1 MLCAAAAG
9 CRQASSAL
17 PQAVRQLAARPMLGS
32 CCHLAVLL
40 LLRQHSY
47 PAGCTARP
55 MLGPCCHLAVLLVL
69 HQHSYPAGCTARPM
83 LGPCCHLAVL
93 LVLHQHNYPA
103 GCTTVL
109 ASLLAGHLCC
119 CFNQLLF

>member
-55 MLGPCCHLAVLLVL
+55 MLGSCCHLAVLLVL
-69 HQHSYPAGCTARPM
+69 HQHSYPAGCT
-83 LGPCCHLAVL
+83 
-93 LVLHQHNYPA
+93 
-103 GCTTVL
+103 TVL
-109 ASLLAGHLCC
+109 ASLLQATCAAASINCC
-119 CFNQLLF
+119 SNGFLPQA